1 MVTYLPRMTLDIPA
15 GDFAAYLFDLDGT
28 LIDSMPVHFRAWER
42 ALQQV
47 GLTQPFDVE
56 FFYSLGGTP
65 TLESA
70 VIFRDHYG
78 LSFDAPQLV
87 IDKEHLY
94 LELLHEVTLIEPVV
108 AIARRVAE
116 THPVAIVTGGGPEI
130 AYPALEIS
138 GLRSLFPVVV
148 TPEDVAPGRGKPHP
162 DMFLLAAGKLG
173 VPPGECLVFEDA
185 LPGVAAA
192 KAAGMQVVLV
202 PRTS

>member
-1 MVTYLPRMTLDIPA
+1 MRLDIPT

-28 LIDSMPVHFRAWER
+28 LIDSMPVHCRAWER
-42 ALQQV
+42 ALRQV
-47 GLTQPFDVE
+47 GLAVPFDTE

-70 VIFRDHYG
+70 VIFRAHYG
-78 LSFDAPQLV
+78 LTFDAPQLV

-94 LELLHEVTLIEPVV
+94 LDSLHEVTLIDPVV

-130 AYPALEIS
+130 AYPALEVS

-162 DMFLLAAGKLG
+162 DMFLLAADTLG
-173 VPPGECLVFEDA
+173 VPANRCLVFEDA

-192 KAAGMQVVLV
+192 SAAGMQVVLV
-202 PRTS
+202 PRTT